1 MSISMTEK
9 AANRA
14 KSYLDSRGKGVGLKL
29 GVKTTG
35 CSGMAY
41 VLEFSDEVANLS
53 G

>member
-29 GVKTTG
+29 GVKQQAAQVWL
-35 CSGMAY
+35 MY
-41 VLEFSDEVANLS
+41 
-53 G
+53 